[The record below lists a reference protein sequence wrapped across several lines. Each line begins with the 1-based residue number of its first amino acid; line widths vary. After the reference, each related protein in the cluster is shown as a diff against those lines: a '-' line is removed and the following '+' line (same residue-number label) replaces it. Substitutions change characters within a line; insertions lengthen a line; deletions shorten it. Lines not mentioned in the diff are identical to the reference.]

1 MNKALKTTSYTN
13 PETGEYAEHK
23 SWVDMQFNSDGYL
36 MQPNK
41 NSVRMFLDSPL
52 PSELTWA
59 EQGRIIK
66 LQHYILRENQLL
78 VYRSHGALSPVDI
91 PEMCR
96 ILDMSA
102 RQCKSLMSKS
112 YALGIVKETQLD
124 GVRYF
129 MFNPIYGLK
138 GKRLSLT
145 VYLTFQEELKEVLPK
160 WAIARFLAQA
170 QEISPDIKI
179 IK

>member
-1 MNKALKTTSYTN
+1 MGKAIKTTSYLN
-13 PETGEYAEHK
+13 PETGEFTARK
-23 SWVDMQFNSDGYL
+23 SWVDMQFNTDGYL

-52 PSELTWA
+52 PDKLTWA
-59 EQGRIIK
+59 EQGRLIR

-78 VYRSHGALSPVDI
+78 VYRSHGALKPVDI

-96 ILDMSA
+96 ILNMSE
-102 RQCKSLMSKS
+102 RQCKGLMSKS
-112 YALGIVKETQLD
+112 QALGVVKEIQIDDT
-124 GVRYF
+124 RYF

-145 VYLTFQEELKEVLPK
+145 VYLMFQEELQPVLPK
-160 WAIARFLAQA
+160 WVIERFLSQA
-170 QEISPDIKI
+170 QEILPNIKA